1 MGDSAQRISSWNPND
16 TPSTEMRFFFQGL
29 GIDARESLM
38 YVRES
43 PVLFR

>member
-1 MGDSAQRISSWNPND
+1 MK
-16 TPSTEMRFFFQGL
+16 FFIFQGL